1 MQKFIPWFAEH
12 ILYYQYDYRIFTNG
26 SGDTSYDW
34 ISLLIIFL
42 AALGGAII
50 WTLIDKKRRNYD
62 RCYYWLTVIVRYYIA
77 LMLINYGAIKLVH
90 AQMPPPGLTRLMQ
103 PLGEFSPMGLAWTF
117 LGFSKGYNI
126 FMGIVE
132 ILAGLLLFR
141 RTVVIGALITL
152 ATSVNIMTVN
162 YFFDVPVKM
171 LSTALFFFSLFLLL
185 PYLKILY
192 GLFFEEK
199 HVKLPSIKRPMLN
212 AAWKRKSIV
221 FFKFA
226 FLGIFAFQQLSSLLT
241 IQKQISLFF
250 KKSPLYGIYQID
262 RREGAQTTIPKDWH
276 TIIFEYGESATI
288 RDQYYQPTKEQFKLD
303 TSNRTI
309 TLNRYVFDYTI
320 TESGDI
326 NLRKVLDGKTEEIKF
341 VKCDPETFELKKR
354 GFNWIQEY
362 PNNR

>member
-1 MQKFIPWFAEH
+1 MQKFTPWFAEH
-12 ILYYQYDYRIFTNG
+12 ILHYQYDYRIFSNG

-34 ISLLIIFL
+34 ISVLIFFL
-42 AALGGAII
+42 AALGGAVI
-50 WTLIDKKRRNYD
+50 WTLIDTKRENYS

-117 LGFSKGYNI
+117 LGFSKEYNI

-171 LSTALFFFSLFLLL
+171 LSTALFLFSLFLLL
-185 PYLKILY
+185 PYLKMLY

-199 HVKLPSIKRPMLN
+199 YAKLPVIKRPAFN

-221 FFKFA
+221 FFKIA
-226 FLGIFAFQQLSSLLT
+226 FLGIFAFQQFSSLLT

-250 KKSPLYGIYQID
+250 KKSPLYGIYQINHS
-262 RREGAQTTIPKDWH
+262 EGAQTTIPKDWH
-276 TIIFEYGESATI
+276 TIIFEYGEYATI
-288 RDQYYQPTKEQFKLD
+288 RDQYYQPKREQVLLD
-303 TSNRTI
+303 TSNRSI
-309 TLNRYVFDYTI
+309 TLNRYVFDYTVL
-320 TESGDI
+320 ENGDI
-326 NLRKVLDGKTEEIKF
+326 NLRRELDDKTEEIKF
-341 VKCDPETFELKKR
+341 VKRDPKKFELKKR

-362 PNNR
+362 PHNR